1 VNQIASIA
9 MIAWT
14 LSRGGAPR
22 SEGASVRPVSP
33 MAQLSQSTDALRTSL
48 RRAYP
53 SWSPEAEA
61 QRSVVRRLVGGSMD
75 YGEISR
81 RALGD
86 RWEGLSHDDRTEFV
100 TSLGRLIEGRY
111 RVRQAYLGADYR
123 IHFDREIVSG
133 HGTASVF
140 ATLFGDPRGKSVRV
154 ALEYRL
160 LWRGDRWTVYDLVTD
175 GQSLL
180 DNYRGEFDRIITRS
194 SFSALLQRMKDRA
207 AREEREFASQE

>member
-1 VNQIASIA
+1 
-9 MIAWT
+9 
-14 LSRGGAPR
+14 
-22 SEGASVRPVSP
+22 
-33 MAQLSQSTDALRTSL
+33 MAQLAQSTEALKTSL

-75 YGEISR
+75 YAEISR

-86 RWEGLSHDDRTEFV
+86 RWEGLSSDDRSAFV

-111 RVRQAYLGADYR
+111 RVRQAYLGGDYR
-123 IHFDREIVSG
+123 LHFEREIVST

-140 ATLFGDPRGKSVRV
+140 ATLFGDPRGKTLRV

-160 LWRGDRWTVYDLVTD
+160 LWRGDHWTVYDLVTD

-180 DNYRGEFDRIITRS
+180 DNYREEFDRIIARN
-194 SFSALLQRMKDRA
+194 SFSGLLQRMKDRA